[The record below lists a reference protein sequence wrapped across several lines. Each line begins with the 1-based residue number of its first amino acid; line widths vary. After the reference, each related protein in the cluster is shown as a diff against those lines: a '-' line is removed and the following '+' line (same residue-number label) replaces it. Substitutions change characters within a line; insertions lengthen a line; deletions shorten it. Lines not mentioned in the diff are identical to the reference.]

1 MAMRKPSRPAP
12 KKVASKAT
20 KTVVKRKPVAVA
32 GIPAELI
39 VTGSLKNAKPRASSG
54 LPVDISRTKPRP
66 MTIVGVGAS
75 AGGLEAIEQFMSTIP
90 LGSTLAVVIIQH
102 LDPNHKDILPQLI
115 QRHTPLKVVRIK
127 EGMRVRPDY
136 VYVIPAEKDLSI
148 KDGVLH
154 LHAPNAPHGF
164 RLPIDFFFSSLA
176 QDQRQYS
183 VGVVLSG
190 MGTDGT
196 MGVKAIKGQGGVVMV
211 QDPDS
216 AKYPSMPL
224 GVIDTGVADIVAPA
238 MELPARLQQ
247 RLHYLPLLTRTID
260 ETATDSIHSLDQV
273 ISLLRRHTGHDFSLY
288 KRSTLYRRVERR
300 MGLHQIAKIGNYVRY
315 LRENSQEVDLLF
327 RELLIGV
334 THFFRDPEMWEKLQ
348 KEVLPALLAQG
359 PSGRTLRAWVP
370 GCSTGEE
377 AYSLAMTFKEAIDQ
391 VPLRKAYPLKIFA
404 TDIDPDALAKA
415 RMGVYP
421 ASISEQVS
429 PERLSRFFVKE
440 AEGYRVTKEIR
451 EMLIF
456 APHNLVMDPPFTR
469 LDLLSCR
476 NLMIYFTAELQKK
489 LLPLF
494 YYSLNPSGVLFLG
507 SAETI
512 GSFTELFAPIAGTA
526 RIFKR
531 RDARTSMA
539 GLVEFPSSF
548 TLPAWDQPKVVRRQ
562 EPLDNLQ
569 SQAEH
574 WLIKHHAP
582 SAVLVNTQGDI
593 LFMSGRTNRFLE
605 PVAGKANWNVFA
617 MVRESL
623 RATLTRAFQ
632 KAVREGDPV
641 VSRPCKIDAGGT
653 VYFVGVTVQLIADK
667 GALNGQVM
675 IIFTEVA
682 DPVRATKTVGVK
694 LSPGGERV
702 SELKQELMHAHDE
715 MQTTREAMQISQEDL
730 KSANEELQ
738 SLNEELQSTNQ
749 ELTTSQEE
757 MQSLN
762 EELQTVN
769 VELQAKVDELSSAS
783 NDMKN
788 LLNST
793 EIATVFLDNSLRVRC
808 YTEHA
813 TKLIKLIPGDVGRPV
828 TDLACNLIYPDL
840 ESDSKEVL
848 RTLVPIEK
856 AISTADGRWFALR
869 VMPYRTMD
877 NRIDGVVI
885 TFTDITI
892 MTKLEAKVR
901 EQVVKKKSKD

>member
-1 MAMRKPSRPAP
+1 MVKRKSSRPASTKVPPLSAESAVPPKPLSLVGSPP
-12 KKVASKAT
+12 KK
-20 KTVVKRKPVAVA
+20 
-32 GIPAELI
+32 
-39 VTGSLKNAKPRASSG
+39 G
-54 LPVDISRTKPRP
+54 L
-66 MTIVGVGAS
+66 TIVGIGAS
-75 AGGLEAIEQFMSTIP
+75 AGGLEAIEQFLASIP
-90 LGSTLAVVIIQH
+90 LGCKLAFVIIQH
-102 LDPNHKDILPQLI
+102 LDPTHKDILPELI

-127 EGMRVRPDY
+127 EGVRVRPDH
-136 VYVIPAEKDLSI
+136 VYVIPADKDLSI
-148 KDGVLH
+148 KDGALH
-154 LHAPNAPHGF
+154 LHVPREPHGF

-176 QDQRQYS
+176 EDQRQDS

-190 MGTDGT
+190 MGTDGA
-196 MGVKAIKGQGGVVMV
+196 MGVKAIKGQGGVVLV
-211 QDPDS
+211 QDPDT

-238 MELPARLQQ
+238 VELPARLQQ
-247 RLHYLPLLTRTID
+247 RLHYLPLLTRTQ
-260 ETATDSIHSLDQV
+260 EEPSLDSTHALDQV
-273 ISLLRRHTGHDFSLY
+273 IALLRRHTGHDFSLY
-288 KRSTLYRRVERR
+288 KRSTLYRRIERR
-300 MGLHQIAKIGNYVRY
+300 MGLHQLSKIGQYVRY
-315 LRENSQEVDLLF
+315 LRENAQEVDLLF

-348 KEVLPALLAQG
+348 TDVLPGLLAQG
-359 PSGRTLRAWVP
+359 PSGRPLRAWVP

-377 AYSLAMTFKEAIDQ
+377 AYSLAMTFKEAFDK
-391 VPLRKAYPLKIFA
+391 VPLRKNYPLKIFA

-415 RMGVYP
+415 RLGVFP
-421 ASISEQVS
+421 DSISEEVS

-440 AEGYRVTKEIR
+440 AGGYRVTKEIR
-451 EMLIF
+451 EMIIF

-476 NLMIYFTAELQKK
+476 NLLIYFTAELQKK

-494 YYSLNPSGVLFLG
+494 YYSLNPGGVLFLG

-512 GSFTELFAPIAGTA
+512 GSFTELFAPVAGNA

-548 TLPAWDQPKVVRRQ
+548 ILPAWDQPKAVHKLELV
-562 EPLDNLQ
+562 DNLQ
-569 SQAEH
+569 TQAEH

-593 LFMSGRTNRFLE
+593 LFLSGRTNRFLE
-605 PVAGKANWNVFA
+605 PVAGKANWNLFA
-617 MVRESL
+617 MVREGL
-623 RATLTRAFQ
+623 RSTLTRAFQ
-632 KAVREGDPV
+632 KAVRDGSPV
-641 VSRPCKIDAGGT
+641 VTRPCKIDAGAS
-653 VYFVGVTVQLIADK
+653 VYFVGVTLQLIQDK

-675 IIFTEVA
+675 IVFTEVA
-682 DPVRATKTVGVK
+682 NPAQVMKSRGGKTTQ
-694 LSPGGERV
+694 GGERV
-702 SELKQELMHAHDE
+702 SALKQELMHAHDE
-715 MQTTREAMQISQEDL
+715 MQTTREAMQISQEEL

-828 TDLACNLIYPDL
+828 TDLACNLIYPEL
-840 ESDSKEVL
+840 EADSKEVL
-848 RTLVPIEK
+848 RSLAPIEK
-856 AISTADGRWFALR
+856 AITTPEGRWFALR

-892 MTKLEAKVR
+892 VTKLEAKVR
-901 EQVVKKKSKD
+901 EQIGATKSKKRKGTGGRPAVKK